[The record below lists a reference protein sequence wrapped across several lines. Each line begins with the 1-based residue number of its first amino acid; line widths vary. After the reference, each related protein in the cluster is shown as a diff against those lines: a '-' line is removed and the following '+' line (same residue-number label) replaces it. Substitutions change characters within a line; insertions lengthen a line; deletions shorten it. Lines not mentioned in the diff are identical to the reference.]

1 MRQRTKEGSTWWA
14 LALVIGLLAG
24 GCATT
29 PPAPP
34 GAGAPATGQASRA
47 SPPPP
52 VAQATPSRC
61 ESVTAPPWVSR
72 TGTLQAV
79 GQSTQSFED
88 AEQAG
93 RVAVA
98 KQLEVQVEGED
109 ASVQEE
115 SSAKGFSYQIRSKVV
130 ERVSLTISG
139 LETLKRYR
147 DDCRGLHYALVRL
160 DPVKAGQAWQDD
172 LRTLE
177 SQRQEL
183 ARQVADHQRDRRVL
197 AQLDG
202 LVRILELD
210 AKAVALE
217 RRLAYLAPEA
227 RPAESSAVKLEQT
240 RRQVDDL
247 VGALQLR
254 KQGGDNQAAKPGKPL
269 AQPLATRFVAVL
281 ASGEVALANVP
292 IRFRFTTGQGQV
304 DSVVNTNGEGRAEA
318 TVHGVEPGTAPV
330 SVAAQVALDQLGTL
344 SPILHKR
351 LARQLAAQEV
361 RFSITPPAG
370 LGADAGLLAKALH
383 ELALRL
389 ASHINTSEGAP
400 AVVQDF
406 VESRTKRKLPLSAR
420 IESGLASG
428 LVRTGVLR
436 IIEKP
441 PTVAVREPFPTATGQ
456 GEGEK
461 DPQPL
466 ALVYGVYEANPDDS
480 VSITAKLFR
489 VADQFLEA
497 TAEGTIP
504 KAALSEGDLRE
515 LRLGRPAPG
524 PILAPPA
531 PAQSYSEW
539 VEAFWDLRNP
549 DGFKTELAAD
559 RPHIRRGEPAQFR
572 FRTMRDCYLTVVS
585 IGASGAWTVLL
596 PNLWRPAPTLVRVGE
611 WVTIPG
617 KEDDYE
623 FTVDPDKPVGTERLK
638 AICTTKPVTLI
649 ENMDLRGGL
658 FGLSR
663 QDEGRYRDLQVSQ
676 ARPKPDEWSE
686 AHAEIVTLEAGQTE
700 TRGMRGLKRR
710 GLDAGR
716 E

>member
-1 MRQRTKEGSTWWA
+1 MRQRAGNAFGWWA

-24 GCATT
+24 GCAPP
-29 PPAPP
+29 PPAASGTD
-34 GAGAPATGQASRA
+34 GAATGQTPGTAQPPSFAQPATKCEGAAAPAWAS
-47 SPPPP
+47 
-52 VAQATPSRC
+52 Q
-61 ESVTAPPWVSR
+61 

-139 LETLKRYR
+139 FETLKRYR

-160 DPVKAGQAWQDD
+160 DPVKAVQAWQDD
-172 LRTLE
+172 LRTLAN
-177 SQRQEL
+177 QRQEL
-183 ARQVADHQRDRRVL
+183 ARQVADHQRDGRVL

-210 AKAVALE
+210 AKAAALE

-227 RPAESSAVKLEQT
+227 RPAESGAVKLEQT
-240 RRQVDDL
+240 RRLVDDL

-269 AQPLATRFVAVL
+269 PQPLATRFVAAL
-281 ASGEVALANVP
+281 PTGEVALANVP
-292 IRFRFTTGQGQV
+292 IRFTFKTGQGQV
-304 DSVVNTNGEGRAEA
+304 DPLVNTNGEGRAEA

-330 SVAAQVALDQLGTL
+330 SVGAQVALDRLGNL

-351 LARQLAAQEV
+351 LERQLAAQEV

-370 LGADAGLLAKALH
+370 LSADAGPLAKALH

-441 PTVAVREPFPTATGQ
+441 PTAAVRDPSPAATRQ
-456 GEGEK
+456 SEGEK
-461 DPQPL
+461 GPQPL

-480 VSITAKLFR
+480 ISITAKLFR

-515 LRLGRPAPG
+515 LRLGRPTLG

-531 PAQSYSEW
+531 PTQSYSEW

-549 DGFKTELAAD
+549 DGFKTELTAD
-559 RPHIRRGEPAQFR
+559 RPQIRRGETAQFR
-572 FRTMRDCYLTVVS
+572 LRTTRDCYLTVVS

-596 PNLWRPAPTLVRVGE
+596 PNLWRPAPTLVRAGE

-617 KEDDYE
+617 REDDYE
-623 FTVDPDKPVGTERLK
+623 FGVDPDKPVGTERLK

-649 ENMDLRGGL
+649 ENMDLRSGL

-663 QDEGRYRDLQVSQ
+663 QDEARYRDLKVSK
-676 ARPKPDEWSE
+676 ARPQPDEWSE

-700 TRGMRGLKRR
+700 TRGMRSLKSR